1 MTQTIAKKI
10 SLYDQDLN
18 LWLETVIAQLKSGS
32 LENLDIEN
40 LVEELEGLAGRDR
53 RELRR
58 RLWRIFYSCF
68 TYCKKKSRV

>member
-18 LWLETVIAQLKSGS
+18 LWLQTAIAQLKSGN

-40 LVEELEGLAGRDR
+40 LVE
-53 RELRR
+53 
-58 RLWRIFYSCF
+58 
-68 TYCKKKSRV
+68 